1 MVAGAAGAA
10 VGAARFE
17 MKRGDDDDDD
27 DDIDWHADK
36 DTIDELRRDMEE
48 LQEGADARAHQTWVQ
63 CIVLAVQSRTRSFGE
78 DGDDDDDI
86 GNNDNMDEEAQKHT
100 EDGDDVSEKLLNVDK
115 KLDMVMRM
123 VMHQVHDNHKT
134 LVTCRRA
141 TTS

>member
-1 MVAGAAGAA
+1 
-10 VGAARFE
+10 

-48 LQEGADARAHQTWVQ
+48 LQEGADARAHKTWVQ

-86 GNNDNMDEEAQKHT
+86 GNNDNVDEEAQKHT